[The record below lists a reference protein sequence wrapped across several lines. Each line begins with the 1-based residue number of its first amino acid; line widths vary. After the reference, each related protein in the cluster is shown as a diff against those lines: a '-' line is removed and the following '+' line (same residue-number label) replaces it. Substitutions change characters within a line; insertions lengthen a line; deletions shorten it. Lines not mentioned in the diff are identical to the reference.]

1 MHHVQYALQSK
12 LIGRPLKTGAP
23 NLNIEQL
30 EKEGYEKRGKNL
42 VNGDRKGTSWQ
53 KIDMG
58 REKER
63 FL

>member
-1 MHHVQYALQSK
+1 MHHIQYALQSK
-12 LIGRPLKTGAP
+12 LIGCPLKTGAL

-42 VNGDRKGTSWQ
+42 VNGDSKGTSWQ

-58 REKER
+58 REKDR

>member
-12 LIGRPLKTGAP
+12 LIGCPLKTGAL

-42 VNGDRKGTSWQ
+42 VTETAKEQVGRK
-53 KIDMG
+53 
-58 REKER
+58 
-63 FL
+63 